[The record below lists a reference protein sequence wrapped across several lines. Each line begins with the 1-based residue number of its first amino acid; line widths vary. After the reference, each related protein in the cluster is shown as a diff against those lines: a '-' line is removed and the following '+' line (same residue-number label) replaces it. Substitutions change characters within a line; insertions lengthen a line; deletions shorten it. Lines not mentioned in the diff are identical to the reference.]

1 MSCSQ
6 HQMPRTR
13 RHFPRFPCT
22 RLRPQ
27 FKLQSTTTQHQL
39 IMLDPVLI
47 PLLPIDFD
55 TLHIITL
62 LLVVQ
67 PISGDAE
74 GMVAVDSHVDIVE
87 PRRTQKEDRL
97 RNDGVEA

>member
-1 MSCSQ
+1 
-6 HQMPRTR
+6 
-13 RHFPRFPCT
+13 
-22 RLRPQ
+22 
-27 FKLQSTTTQHQL
+27 
-39 IMLDPVLI
+39 MLDPVLI

-74 GMVAVDSHVDIVE
+74 GIVAVDSHVDIVE
-87 PRRTQKEDRL
+87 PR
-97 RNDGVEA
+97 